1 MGMNLYATLLLVAC
15 FSLSYAQP
23 LSELENNLK
32 TKLDELRKTRTE
44 EDMIK
49 VNMQFK
55 KEMQSFLNR
64 PGAFQYSFTQLKSV
78 ADLKS
83 DDGLVRIIHW
93 NLEFPDFSYA
103 YAGFIARWDP
113 DEEKMSLT
121 ELTDMNDAYTPIPDQ
136 GIDAK
141 NWYGALYYRMIT
153 VEYNGENQYVLLGWD
168 GGTASSNFKI
178 IDVLSF
184 KGNAVKFGSPLFV
197 NKKKV
202 LKRVVFEYADK
213 SNMTLRM
220 DEARNRILFDHLSP
234 ENPSLNG
241 VYSFYVPDFSYDAYA
256 WVDDRFELQEDVI
269 ATNDVTDEKTS
280 TIYVLDPKTGL
291 PQKQTYRLKWVNPE
305 DPNRPG
311 DISHVPRTPESEVLE
326 STEESTEVILP
337 KKKWWDRRKPDNLSV
352 TTGKYKRNRRRPPKP

>member
-1 MGMNLYATLLLVAC
+1 MKPLFNSILL
-15 FSLSYAQP
+15 FSLTLSVSFAQP
-23 LSELENNLK
+23 LSKFEDDLK
-32 TKLDELRKTRTE
+32 LHLDNLRKARSE
-44 EDMIK
+44 EEILK
-49 VNMQFK
+49 ANEIFK
-55 KEMQSFLNR
+55 KEMNAFLLK
-64 PGAFQYSFTQLKSV
+64 PKAFNYHFTQLKSV

-83 DDGLVRIIHW
+83 DDSLVRIIHW
-93 NLEFPDFSYA
+93 NLEFPDYTYSYF
-103 YAGFIARWDP
+103 GFIARWDP
-113 DEEKMSLT
+113 DQEKLILT
-121 ELTDMNDAYTPIPDQ
+121 ELNDANDSYTPIPEQ
-136 GIDAK
+136 VIDAK
-141 NWYGALYYRMIT
+141 NWYGALYYKMIT
-153 VEYNGENQYVLLGWD
+153 VEYNGGNQYVLLGWD
-168 GGTASSNFKI
+168 GGTTSSNFKI

-184 KGNAVKFGSPLFV
+184 KGNSVKFGSPLFV

-305 DPNRPG
+305 DPNRTG

-326 STEESTEVILP
+326 STEESSEVILP